1 MSPATLERI
10 RSNLAQ
16 LIDAAAAEIEEIEAE
31 QQAQAAQ
38 AAEID
43 LPALLARRPFVPD
56 GTLLDCLDLAAWL
69 VPRLRAGIRP
79 LLTTAE
85 LRDRWHCDQST
96 VSRRMQA
103 LRTHQL
109 IDASLHPGRSAHWAV
124 RRVGPTA

>member
-1 MSPATLERI
+1 MSPAALERI

-16 LIDAAAAEIEEIEAE
+16 LIDAAAAEIQAE
-31 QQAQAAQ
+31 QQAQAVQ

-43 LPALLARRPFVPD
+43 LPAMLARRPFVPD

-69 VPRLRAGIRP
+69 APRLRAGIRP

-85 LRDRWHCDQST
+85 LQDRWVCDQST

-103 LRTHQL
+103 LRVHQL
-109 IDASLHPGRSAHWAV
+109 IDASLHPGRGAYWVV
-124 RRVGPTA
+124 RRVGPVV